1 MTDIVGQFR
10 EDDLPPSGV
19 DVLRAVR
26 VGRRRRRTQ
35 TGVVAAS
42 VVAVLTLGAA
52 TAPRWLD
59 ALPGPEGPIAPGRV
73 TCAPTPT
80 TVDSDTLAGFD
91 VLRRWINP
99 RAITGA
105 EVIDYETARLWQ
117 RLRLSTEPGGTMLD
131 VVLFAQHVTPVAPMA
146 PTAPA
151 GPVDLAAGT
160 PTDVMPGG
168 YWLPG
173 GPDADPAE
181 GARLAWQW
189 APDAWVVLTAD
200 GTAQVAELRATVTQ
214 VASALS
220 FGPDAP
226 VYSPFMI
233 QIPPCTR
240 VVTTSLLH
248 GTRTDDKPWTRFA
261 LGFGAADVVD
271 SSNPWLTRADTAPS
285 ISVTADS
292 GATPAD
298 KPGSATLEI
307 DAQPASY
314 IAGHLV
320 VYTLAGFALE
330 INAPGDYNAAVAI
343 YRTIY
348 MHPFAKDSEGLWY
361 QATVS

>member
-1 MTDIVGQFR
+1 VTDILNQFR
-10 EDDLPPSGV
+10 EDPLPPSGV
-19 DVLRAVR
+19 DVRRAVR
-26 VGRRRRRTQ
+26 VGRRRRRAQ

-42 VVAVLTLGAA
+42 VIATLTLGAA

-59 ALPGPEGPIAPGRV
+59 ALPGPEGPAEPGRV
-73 TCAPTPT
+73 TCAPAPT
-80 TVDSDTLAGFD
+80 TVDSDSLSGFD

-99 RAITGA
+99 RAINGA
-105 EVIDYETARLWQ
+105 EELDYETARLWQ
-117 RLRLSTEPGGTMLD
+117 RLRLRMGPREAMLD
-131 VVLFAQHVTPVAPMA
+131 VVLYAQHVTPMA
-146 PTAPA
+146 QMTPTGPP
-151 GPVDLAAGT
+151 GPVDLAAAT

-173 GPDADPAE
+173 GLDADPADA
-181 GARLAWQW
+181 ARLAWQW

-200 GTAQVAELRATVTQ
+200 GTAQVGELRATATQ
-214 VASALS
+214 VASALR

-233 QIPPCTR
+233 QVPPCTR
-240 VVTTSLLH
+240 VVTSSLLH
-248 GTRTDDKPWTRFA
+248 GTQTDATPWTRFA
-261 LGFGAADVVD
+261 LGFGAVETVD
-271 SSNPWLTRADTAPS
+271 STNPWLTRADTAPS
-285 ISVTADS
+285 ITVTADS
-292 GATPAD
+292 GATPGD

-314 IAGHLV
+314 TAGHLV
-320 VYTLAGFALE
+320 VYTHDGFALE
-330 INAPGDYNAAVAI
+330 INAPGDYDEAVAI